1 MQLSTL
7 QYTKGCIYFIKK
19 RAKYLSWLQFATY
32 TKVGILIYCVYSHV
46 FKVIHIMM
54 GRCEGF
60 LRTSRIILR
69 IISNDKNVYIRFK
82 LMYYRVYD
90 KE

>member
-7 QYTKGCIYFIKK
+7 QYTKGCIYFNLKK
-19 RAKYLSWLQFATY
+19 IAKYLSWLQFATY
-32 TKVGILIYCVYSHV
+32 TKVGILILCIHV